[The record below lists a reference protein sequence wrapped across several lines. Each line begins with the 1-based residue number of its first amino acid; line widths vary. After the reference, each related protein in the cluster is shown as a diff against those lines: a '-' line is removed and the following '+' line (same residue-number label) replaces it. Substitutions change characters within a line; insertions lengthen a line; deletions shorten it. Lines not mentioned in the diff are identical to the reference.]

1 MTASLCTRCAPQSL
15 KTSPASCAPRH
26 RASISVSVTRI
37 LPRDQPRQ
45 LKKSKYSRAKT
56 SKKKKK
62 GKKKATRIKKQ
73 RQGKASLPPLNP
85 DSEPEQLVALSRF
98 PIRTAWERDRGEKA
112 SNKREGKEPR
122 VTHAPRKANNA
133 RAHHIFL
140 VINILDKK

>member
-1 MTASLCTRCAPQSL
+1 MYTLCTTVSQNQPCFLRTTSQSL
-15 KTSPASCAPRH
+15 YFCLCHSDPSPRPTKTAQKKQ
-26 RASISVSVTRI
+26 I
-37 LPRDQPRQ
+37 LT
-45 LKKSKYSRAKT
+45 SKNIK
-56 SKKKKK
+56 KKKKK
-62 GKKKATRIKKQ
+62 GKKKATRLKKQ